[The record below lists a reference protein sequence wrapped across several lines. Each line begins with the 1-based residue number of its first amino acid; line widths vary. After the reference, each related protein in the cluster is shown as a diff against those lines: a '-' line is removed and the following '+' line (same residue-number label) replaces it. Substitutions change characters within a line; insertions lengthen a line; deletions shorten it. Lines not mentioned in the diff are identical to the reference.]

1 MKKSLFYL
9 IFISTLYIPEIS
21 YADSGLGRAFSGALK
36 AMADGRLDDIR
47 RQEEFEYQKQ
57 LILYQQQL
65 EYQRQRQSQERI
77 NQEIR
82 DAEIVSEKERAAAE
96 ILAKRRQEI
105 AIKEAEESEAIQI
118 LTLYNKALA
127 GELSLSE
134 SQLSRAIPNWKNI
147 VKSNNFSSW
156 FFLQPE
162 EIRILAS
169 SNTSSDAIKLIKL
182 YQKSR

>member
-1 MKKSLFYL
+1 MKKSLICL
-9 IFISTLYIPEIS
+9 IFISALCIPELS
-21 YADSGLGRAFSGALK
+21 YAESGLGRALSSGLK
-36 AMADGRLDDIR
+36 AWADGRLEDIR

-57 LILYQQQL
+57 LILYRQQL

-82 DAEIVSEKERAAAE
+82 DAEILKERERAAAE
-96 ILAKRRQEI
+96 ILAKRTQEN
-105 AIKEAEESEAIQI
+105 AVKEAEESEAIQI
-118 LTLYNKALA
+118 STLHNEALA
-127 GELSLSE
+127 NELSSSE
-134 SQLSRAIPNWKNI
+134 SQVSRAIPNWKNI